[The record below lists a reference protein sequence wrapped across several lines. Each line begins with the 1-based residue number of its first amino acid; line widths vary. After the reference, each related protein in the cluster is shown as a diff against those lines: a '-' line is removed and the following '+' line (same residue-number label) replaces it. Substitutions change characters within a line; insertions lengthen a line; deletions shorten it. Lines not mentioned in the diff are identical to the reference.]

1 MLIILSF
8 NFLYHKLQL
17 CFIFHVHYILFT
29 CGKKN
34 LKIQKFGTYFE
45 FSKKSNFIKF
55 EIVSVFLNMGNKLL
69 SFQFFSYQFFF
80 TNKILDMFFVK
91 LSLF

>member
-8 NFLYHKLQL
+8 SFLYRKLQL

-34 LKIQKFGTYFE
+34 LKIETYFE
-45 FSKKSNFIKF
+45 FSKNIKF
-55 EIVSVFLNMGNKLL
+55 HKIWNCECFLNMVNKLL
-69 SFQFFSYQFFF
+69 PSQFF
-80 TNKILDMFFVK
+80 
-91 LSLF
+91 LSSKYFY